1 MEFELIKKDL
11 QNSGSLAARDRQ
23 GVSHKAA
30 MDNDKEG
37 FIYAPTKKRI
47 YNTDELKKAL
57 NIDITELIPESANA
71 DLDLVPIPLYNEAT
85 QSLNEALQI
94 IDEQSVTIS
103 NLESDVSVLLAT
115 SAALDVRL
123 DGERLL
129 RVTAEANG
137 EQLRKQFSL
146 VNDSLQTSLE
156 RSVLEGI
163 ERVSLKSRTEGQGST
178 IQSLSKQVDSLTQ
191 QLNGKNAQIAAG
203 AKAGGNITARIIE
216 KTDANGTDIAFDV
229 KTGAS
234 TGKWNNGPTIELF
247 NSGLESEKID
257 IELKNTQPWL
267 TPLSVTLAPQEK
279 RTVTLTGNFSVINGL
294 DPRPRTF
301 LFFGGGKATDYKGS
315 VSVKSPSGEISF
327 SANLYKHRS

>member
-11 QNSGSLAARDRQ
+11 QNSGSLAARDRR
-23 GVSHKAA
+23 GVSHTAA

-57 NIDITELIPESANA
+57 NIDITELIPESATA
-71 DLDLVPIPLYNEAT
+71 DLDLVPRPLYNEAT
-85 QSLNEALQI
+85 QSLNDALQI
-94 IDEQSVTIS
+94 IDDQSITIS

-115 SAALDVRL
+115 SAALDVKL

-163 ERVSLKSRTEGQGST
+163 ERVSLKARTEGQGST
-178 IQSLSKQVDSLTQ
+178 IYSLQKQVDSLTQ

-203 AKAGGNITARIIE
+203 AKAGGNITARIVE
-216 KTDANGTDIAFDV
+216 KTDANGTDIGFDV
-229 KTGAS
+229 KTGES
-234 TGKWNNGPTIELF
+234 SGKWVNGPTVELF
-247 NSGLESEKID
+247 NAGLESEKVD
-257 IELKNTQPWL
+257 ISVKNTEPWL
-267 TPLSVTLAPQEK
+267 TPVSITLAPQEK
-279 RTVTLTGNFSVINGL
+279 KTITLSGNFTVINGL

-301 LFFGGGKATDYKGS
+301 LFFGGGSATNYKGS
-315 VSVKSPSGEISF
+315 LSVKSPSGEISF
-327 SANLYKHRS
+327 TANMYKHRS

>member
-71 DLDLVPIPLYNEAT
+71 DLDLVPRPLYNEAT

-94 IDEQSVTIS
+94 IDDQSVTIS

-279 RTVTLTGNFSVINGL
+279 RTVTLTGNFGVINGL